1 MRLAWFTPLPPI
13 RSGIASYNTE
23 LLARLRGTH
32 EIDVFV
38 EDPNVASEATLPVL
52 TRVPGSLDIL
62 NAHDFLWRRLQHS
75 YDLVVYQLG
84 NAVCHDYMWA
94 YMTRFPGLVV
104 LHDAQL
110 HHARARS
117 LLTLKRPDDY
127 RAEFSFSHPG
137 VPAPIVELGIAG
149 HLGRLNYLWPMLGVM
164 FATALGVAVHNS
176 RVAADLREEFPGRP
190 IFPITLG
197 VPDSDPGD
205 PDQARAQIRWQHQ
218 IPDEAVVFVMLGG
231 VTPEKRVPAL
241 LNAVARAASEGLEVY
256 ALLVGE
262 TVAYY
267 DARADAQTLGI
278 GDRVRIAG
286 YVDDKNVRQYLA
298 AADVCVCLRWPT
310 GRETSSSW
318 LQCLSA
324 GCATIVTD
332 LAHSVDVPTLDP
344 RSWTP
349 LRVSA
354 AADPVCVSIDLL
366 DEDHSLHLAVS
377 RLAEDLELRIRLGR
391 RGHEYWRTHHS
402 MNRMV
407 EDYLRLL
414 TAAAT
419 LPDPPVSLELPRHL
433 RTNGTELART
443 LLAETG
449 ASVDFLP
456 KEATP
461 PTPLV

>member
-23 LLARLRGTH
+23 LLARLRGAY

-38 EDPNVASEATLPVL
+38 EDPDVASEATLPVL
-52 TRVPGSLDIL
+52 RRVPGSLDIL
-62 NAHDFLWRRLQHS
+62 NAHDFLWRHLQHP
-75 YDLVVYQLG
+75 YDLIVYQLG

-117 LLTLKRPDDY
+117 LLTLERPDDY
-127 RAEFSFSHPG
+127 RAEFSFSHAG
-137 VPAPIVELGIAG
+137 VPAPIVELGISG
-149 HLGRLNYLWPMLGVM
+149 HLGRLNYLWPMLGIM
-164 FATALGVAVHNS
+164 FATARGVAVHNS
-176 RVAADLREEFPGRP
+176 RVATDLQEEFPGRP

-231 VTPEKRVPAL
+231 VTPEKRVPVL

-262 TVAYY
+262 TVAHY
-267 DARADAQTLGI
+267 DARADAKTLGI
-278 GDRVRIAG
+278 DNRVRIAG
-286 YVDDKNVRQYLA
+286 YVDDKNVRRYLA

-310 GRETSSSW
+310 GRETSASW
-318 LQCLSA
+318 IQCLSA
-324 GCATIVTD
+324 GCASVVTD
-332 LAHSVDVPTLDP
+332 LAHTVDIPALDP

-349 LRVSA
+349 LRGSA
-354 AADPVCVSIDLL
+354 SGDPVCVSIDIL

-377 RLAEDLELRIRLGR
+377 RLADDLALRSRLGR
-391 RGHEYWRTHHS
+391 RAREHWRAHHS
-402 MNRMV
+402 MDRMV

-414 TAAAT
+414 TTAAA
-419 LPDPPVSLELPRHL
+419 LPDPPMSPELPYHL
-433 RTNGTELART
+433 RTDGTELARA
-443 LLAETG
+443 LLVEAG
-449 ASVDFLP
+449 VSVDFL
-456 KEATP
+456 A
-461 PTPLV
+461 